1 MILDN
6 GSEALRTWL
15 DPKRHEWSRELQS
28 LLKPFDGELEVY
40 PVSKD
45 VGKVGNNSPT
55 FIVPLDSKENKS
67 NIANFFA
74 KGAAAAAKKKQPEVE
89 VKMETGFIEEGS
101 RESDVSREQIEKDV
115 HESLSKLGGG
125 GVKREADA
133 IKKEEGEGDDEL
145 PKKMVKL
152 SPSSSAGP
160 VKPSSPPKK
169 GVRSKV
175 SATSNGTKSPQ
186 KSKSAG
192 TQKITKFFGNSA

>member
-1 MILDN
+1 MPVILNN
-6 GSEALRTWL
+6 GSEELRTWL

-28 LLKPFDGELEVY
+28 LLKPFDGELDVY

-67 NIANFFA
+67 NIASFFA
-74 KGAAAAAKKKQPEVE
+74 KGATKAKKQPEVE
-89 VKMETGFIEEGS
+89 VKKEAGFVEE
-101 RESDVSREQIEKDV
+101 ESKVSDISKEQVVKDIGD
-115 HESLSKLGGG
+115 SLSKLSS
-125 GVKREADA
+125 GVKRDIEH
-133 IKKEEGEGDDEL
+133 IKKEDEDDDEP
-145 PKKMVKL
+145 PKKIAKA
-152 SPSSSAGP
+152 SFSSSADLA
-160 VKPSSPPKK
+160 KSSSPQKK
-169 GVRSKV
+169 GERAKL